1 MAQRTVAL
9 CNGKYIG
16 IETIYTV
23 INGQQINIPDKLKE
37 LREKSQNNELFCPC
51 GCGANLILVA
61 GDKNLREQHFREK
74 TGTGEYEC
82 TMPTE
87 GKISVD
93 SKIVLKCWLDDKLK
107 ASDIESRVPID
118 TIEDTRRKPEFTF
131 LSREKK
137 QAIRY
142 WRTRANIV
150 DDKLD
155 VLTGNLTGIDV
166 IYIVDSSNGGIGG
179 QYPEA
184 LMKLQEKQGYCLLL
198 DIAEADY
205 SKAVLS
211 AVFYDKDI
219 NGLWQEIEFATDKL
233 SEVEIVDSHL
243 LFNGVSAEY
252 LLSKAKE
259 QFADKQ
265 NKENERRI
273 QEEQLREE
281 RYKQILEE
289 QERKR
294 QAIER
299 QREENVKK
307 LQQLKEEEKRRRKE
321 LEEKHRMEAEK
332 LEQEKQR
339 REEDFKRNMES
350 KFTQQETQIR
360 DAGGNRWIKCEFCG
374 KIAKE
379 NEFSSYGGMGHI
391 NLGTCKEC
399 SDNNLAVKK
408 KDMKCSLA
416 EDINKCPFYEKKSMS
431 CMNEKHCTYQYEDS
445 KENNLYERKERWYE
459 KYYKNY

>member
-23 INGQQINIPDKLKE
+23 INGRQINIPDKLKE

-51 GCGANLILVA
+51 GCGTNLILVA

-82 TMPTE
+82 SMPAE

-107 ASDIESRVPID
+107 VSDIESRVPID
-118 TIEDTRRKPEFTF
+118 TIEDTKRKPEFTF
-131 LSREKK
+131 LSRKK
-137 QAIRY
+137 KLAIRY

-155 VLTGNLTGIDV
+155 VLTGNLSGIDV
-166 IYIVDSSNGGIGG
+166 IYIVDSSNGGTDG

-198 DIAEADY
+198 DITEADY
-205 SKAVLS
+205 SKAIIR
-211 AVFYDKDI
+211 AVFYEKDI
-219 NGLWQEIEFATDKL
+219 DGLWNEIEFATDNL
-233 SEVEIVDSHL
+233 SKVDIVSNQL
-243 LFNGVSAEY
+243 LFGGVTVEHI
-252 LLSKAKE
+252 LNVAKE
-259 QFADKQ
+259 KYTNKQ
-265 NKENERRI
+265 TEERERRAR
-273 QEEQLREE
+273 EEKIREE
-281 RYKQILEE
+281 RYKQMLAE

-294 QAIER
+294 QEIEL
-299 QREENVKK
+299 QREENEIK
-307 LQQLKEEEKRRRKE
+307 LQQQKEEAERRRKE
-321 LEEKHRMEAEK
+321 LQEKRRVEAEK
-332 LEQEKQR
+332 LEQEKRQ

-350 KFTQQETQIR
+350 NFAQQETQVR
-360 DAGGNRWIKCEFCG
+360 DADGNRWIKCEFCG

-379 NEFSSYGGMGHI
+379 SEFTSYGGAGHI

-399 SDNNLAVKK
+399 SDNNPAVKEKAAQEMAVLRK
-408 KDMKCSLA
+408 KYNSMVCPDCGGKLRERSGPYGRFYGCTNYPKCRYSRP
-416 EDINKCPFYEKKSMS
+416 IKK
-431 CMNEKHCTYQYEDS
+431 
-445 KENNLYERKERWYE
+445 
-459 KYYKNY
+459 